1 MSIKKNNNNNNIN
14 NNSNI
19 NSNINSTS
27 NNNTFLTAHNN
38 WLNNSYAL
46 NSFYAHNFKT
56 DLEFKLF
63 NRHFRFEAFFLFH
76 TLYKSLSKKGKLS
89 KAKKIVGRISY
100 LIKIE
105 NFSLSFIFLHQA
117 FSYIRPLLGFKS
129 QSKLKFNQKPLVIP
143 LSLAQSYRLAIRWL
157 IEGANQRS
165 ERTMALRIYN
175 ELQDAFNKKGYVF
188 KKKNMN
194 DIIVYYLLN

>member
-1 MSIKKNNNNNNIN
+1 
-14 NNSNI
+14 
-19 NSNINSTS
+19 
-27 NNNTFLTAHNN
+27 L
-38 WLNNSYAL
+38 
-46 NSFYAHNFKT
+46 
-56 DLEFKLF
+56 KL
-63 NRHFRFEAFFLFH
+63 FFLFH

-188 KKKNMN
+188 KKKYEWHNR
-194 DIIVYYLLN
+194 LLSSQLKSFSFKNTFSSNSLLPRKVKGKTPPKNKKK